1 MVTPYRAVIA
11 MRIVTSIAVAGL
23 LIVTLGP
30 FQGAESRAGLSD
42 KAAHV
47 IALYCI
53 ALLAFST
60 APRTRRTDLALA
72 TIGLGV
78 VIELIQGVTGR
89 SLSLGDLAADGLG
102 VGAALAPTWVEGFRQ
117 QARRRPH
124 LPLGQIAKT
133 DRRRRGKRIKA
144 FRSQAMIVCN
154 GSPVVGAAT
163 RDGVSSTATE
173 IA

>member
-1 MVTPYRAVIA
+1 MVTPHRAVIA
-11 MRIVTSIAVAGL
+11 MRIVTAIAVAGL

-78 VIELIQGVTGR
+78 VIELIQGAIGR
-89 SLSLGDLAADGLG
+89 SLSVGDLAADGLG
-102 VGAALAPTWVEGFRQ
+102 VVAALAPTWVEGFRQ